1 VVGTGKTQLLWRLQG
16 ALKSEGKI
24 QAIQSLAVDK
34 HRVTLDTLKLAI
46 YYGLATEKDPND
58 LPTKPEKSEFIL
70 MRVIHRCAKPIALF
84 VDDAHDLHSQTLLA
98 VKRFGELMRQRGV
111 HLAVVL
117 AGHPKLKNDL
127 RRPVIEEIGSR
138 STVLELEGIKGQQQR
153 YITWLLGQCT
163 KPKVKLTDILTE
175 QALTLLAER
184 LATPLQI
191 EHYLTLAMEQ
201 AYRFGEKLVTP
212 EIIET
217 VMASDLNALIP
228 TLTRHGYNVKALSEL
243 LNLRQAE
250 VKAFL
255 HGQLP
260 PGRTEELKQQVLKEG
275 IPL

>member
-1 VVGTGKTQLLWRLQG
+1 
-16 ALKSEGKI
+16 
-24 QAIQSLAVDK
+24 
-34 HRVTLDTLKLAI
+34 
-46 YYGLATEKDPND
+46 
-58 LPTKPEKSEFIL
+58 

-84 VDDAHDLHSQTLLA
+84 VDDAHDLYSQTLLA

-163 KPKVKLTDILTE
+163 KPKMKLTDLLTE
-175 QALTLLAER
+175 QALMLLAER

-201 AYRFGEKLVTP
+201 AVAP
-212 EIIET
+212 H
-217 VMASDLNALIP
+217 
-228 TLTRHGYNVKALSEL
+228 LTMVA
-243 LNLRQAE
+243 
-250 VKAFL
+250 
-255 HGQLP
+255 
-260 PGRTEELKQQVLKEG
+260 
-275 IPL
+275 